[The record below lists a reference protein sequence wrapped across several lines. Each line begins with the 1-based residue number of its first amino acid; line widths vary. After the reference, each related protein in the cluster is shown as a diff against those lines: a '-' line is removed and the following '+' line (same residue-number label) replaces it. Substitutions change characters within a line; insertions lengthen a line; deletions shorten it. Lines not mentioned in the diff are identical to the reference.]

1 MLTFLFYRLFQYADL
16 PKRSLIKFMRIF
28 LNYFHM
34 GKFILTENFCQVRTV
49 KKLPLFNNFF
59 LGGSLVET
67 EFLRQVY
74 PVHKNVNRRKNAKNS
89 DAQIGHLSFGFAMY
103 FEISMY
109 QSSTAPVTS
118 PLIT

>member
-49 KKLPLFNNFF
+49 KKLVLFNKKGKKSQMPKIDTWDFDSF
-59 LGGSLVET
+59 IIDLTVRSRLS
-67 EFLRQVY
+67 
-74 PVHKNVNRRKNAKNS
+74 HRR
-89 DAQIGHLSFGFAMY
+89 
-103 FEISMY
+103 
-109 QSSTAPVTS
+109 
-118 PLIT
+118 